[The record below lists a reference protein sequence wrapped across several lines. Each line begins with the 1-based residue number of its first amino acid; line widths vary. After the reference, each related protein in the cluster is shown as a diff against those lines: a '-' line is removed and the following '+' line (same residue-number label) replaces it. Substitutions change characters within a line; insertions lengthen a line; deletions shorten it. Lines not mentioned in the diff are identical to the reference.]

1 MEYQTCFSVV
11 TDPTAPHNDNEN
23 PVVAKS
29 GYLVLVKM
37 FSNFEQKIEANKMKG
52 ESSTEVNYRELTRVA
67 KRLKEINSEQ
77 VSLHQINEVKEK
89 LSQFYL

>member
-37 FSNFEQKIEANKMKG
+37 FSNFEHKIEANKVKG
-52 ESSTEVNYRELTRVA
+52 ESST
-67 KRLKEINSEQ
+67 
-77 VSLHQINEVKEK
+77 
-89 LSQFYL
+89 